1 MNGLEAPMDITDH
14 AVLGS
19 IERDLLH
26 PEVVERAIEF
36 AIDELRPGTD
46 ATRRAELLAEILR
59 LDAELSRLTAAIARR
74 GDLPAL
80 LAALK
85 GTPGAARALRAR
97 RGSSWMPRLGSA
109 SVGSRA
115 SNARSLAA
123 WPTGGRC
130 CGARSRRRVRSSGTS
145 SSAGSCSSPAQEA
158 RVYEFSGRGSFG
170 RLLAGTTS
178 PVSVVTPAGSDRTW
192 MPEFQGVVETR

>member
-97 RGSSWMPRLGSA
+97 RGSSWMPRRGSA
-109 SVGSRA
+109 R
-115 SNARSLAA
+115 ARSPRLE
-123 WPTGGRC
+123 REI
-130 CGARSRRRVRSSGTS
+130 RSR
-145 SSAGSCSSPAQEA
+145 
-158 RVYEFSGRGSFG
+158 
-170 RLLAGTTS
+170 LA
-178 PVSVVTPAGSDRTW
+178 D
-192 MPEFQGVVETR
+192 

>member
-1 MNGLEAPMDITDH
+1 MQARSGGRPFVRAWGTRRASAGPDSWLALATTVLAGSSDTCAGTQHQRGQAVCVNGLEAPMDITDH

-19 IERDLLH
+19 IERDLLR

-46 ATRRAELLAEILR
+46 ATRRAELLAEIPR

-97 RGSSWMPRLGSA
+97 RGSSWMPRRGSA
-109 SVGSRA
+109 RA
-115 SNARSLAA
+115 R
-123 WPTGGRC
+123 
-130 CGARSRRRVRSSGTS
+130 
-145 SSAGSCSSPAQEA
+145 
-158 RVYEFSGRGSFG
+158 
-170 RLLAGTTS
+170 
-178 PVSVVTPAGSDRTW
+178 
-192 MPEFQGVVETR
+192 